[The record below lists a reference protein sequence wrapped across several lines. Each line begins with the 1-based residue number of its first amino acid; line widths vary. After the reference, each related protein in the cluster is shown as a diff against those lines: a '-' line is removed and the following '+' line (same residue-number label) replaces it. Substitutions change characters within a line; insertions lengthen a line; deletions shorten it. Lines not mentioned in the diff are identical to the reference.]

1 MKHSKRDL
9 GFAIAVAFVCVTAG
23 TPAFPAE
30 KPPESG
36 AVNEFTNASE
46 VVSIDLPAALRLAG
60 AQNLDVQI
68 ARE

>member
-46 VVSIDLPAALRLAG
+46 VVSIDLHQSAVLERAS
-60 AQNLDVQI
+60 VC
-68 ARE
+68 EY